1 MHRSKTADLLLE
13 QLVLEKQID
22 AVILCEF
29 YRQRSQG
36 TWVEDESGTAAIWLP
51 KENEMALADRGV
63 GNSYVYIRTKGL
75 TLMSCYLTPSDRIGD
90 FDEKLNHIEDEAR
103 ELGQY
108 LIISGDFN
116 ARAVEWGTDT
126 TNSRGR
132 KVLDMAARLDM
143 NVINTGGSG
152 TFRRPGC
159 KETVPDITLSSERL
173 TRKIV
178 QWEVLEE
185 YTGSD
190 HQYIFFRVV
199 TANSPARARETTTRK
214 WNVEKLKPEI
224 LLSRLDEMQCH
235 IAHNADARTQVRAL
249 MRNITRACNASMPK
263 LRKHGGRKA
272 VYWWTE
278 EIMQLRQTCNSCR
291 RRYTRAR
298 RLNAATAEAEIYKT
312 ARKELKAAIAKSKKE
327 KWEELRQEL
336 NVNPWGLGYKIVLGK
351 LGART
356 PPTDL
361 ASETVTNIVN
371 TLFPSHECHQEDVVI
386 SCPEP
391 PPPFT
396 TEELK
401 AAASTLKNNKAPG
414 PDGIPSEVL
423 KIVANQRPQ
432 ALLEIFN
439 ACLSEG
445 IFPEVW
451 KKQKLVLIDK
461 GKDNKH
467 DPSSYRPLCMLDTT
481 GKLLERLLKP
491 RLNAAVQAAGGLSE
505 RQHGFRKGKSTIGAI
520 QDVVVTFKEAQRGN
534 HFSRQIVLLVT
545 LDVKNAFNSLRWKD
559 ALVALQIFKVP
570 GYLQKIL
577 QSYLKDRKLIYDTR
591 DGKMAKEVT
600 AGAAQGSILGPDLW
614 NITYDDLLRI
624 EMPDGAHLVG
634 YADDV
639 AVVIEA
645 RDTEAAQRKLNQV
658 MRRTQQWLAEH
669 SFQLALEKTEVL
681 LLTRKHIPT
690 VIPIQVSNSRQTTQ
704 KSIRYLGVNLDS
716 KLSFWTQIHFAAT
729 KAGKVTGLLSKLMA
743 NIGGPTQSKRKLLM
757 DTTSSILLYGC
768 EVWADALKAKH
779 RRKVLL
785 SVQRTAALRV
795 AHAYRTVSESA
806 IFVISGAIPIHFLA
820 QERKKAWETKH
831 SEGEDAHSIATEITE
846 MRIETLRKWQHS
858 WDTDTTGRWTYR
870 LIRDL
875 SVWINRDFG
884 EVNYYA
890 TQFLSGHGYFRRYLH
905 RIGKVESSKCI
916 YGDSTNDDAEHT
928 IFNCVK
934 WQNERNS
941 LESFLGNVK
950 AENIVSKML
959 ESEKNWKEVTTF
971 VEKILRKKKQDL
983 DAGQ

>member
-13 QLVLEKQID
+13 QLVIEKQVD

-51 KENEMALADRGV
+51 KENDTALAERGV
-63 GNSYVYIRTKGL
+63 GECYAYIRTKGL

-103 ELGQY
+103 ELGQH

-178 QWEVLEE
+178 QWEVLED

-190 HQYIFFRVV
+190 HQYIFYRVE
-199 TANSPARARETTTRK
+199 TENSPARTRESTTRK

-224 LLSRLDEMQCH
+224 LLSKLDEMKSS
-235 IAHNADARTQVRAL
+235 IAQNTNARTQVSAL

-263 LRKHGGRKA
+263 LRKHGARKA

-278 EIMQLRQTCNSCR
+278 EIRQLRQTCFSCR

-298 RLNAATAEAEIYKT
+298 RLNAATAEAEIYRT
-312 ARKELKAAIAKSKKE
+312 AKKELKAAIAKSKKK

-336 NVNPWGLGYKIVLGK
+336 NINPWGLGYKIALRK
-351 LGART
+351 LGARI
-356 PPTDL
+356 PPPDL

-371 TLFPSHECHQEDVVI
+371 TLFPSHESHREDVVL

-391 PPPFT
+391 PPLFT
-396 TEELK
+396 AEELK

-432 ALLEIFN
+432 VLLEIFN
-439 ACLSEG
+439 VCLSEG

-451 KKQKLVLIDK
+451 KKQKLVLISKRK
-461 GKDNKH
+461 GSPL

-481 GKLLERLLKP
+481 GKLFEKLLKP
-491 RLNAAVQAAGGLSE
+491 RLTAAFNEAGGLSE
-505 RQHGFRKGKSTIGAI
+505 RQYGFRQGKSTIGAI
-520 QDVVVTFKEAQRGN
+520 QDVVTSFKEAQIGN
-534 HFSRQIVLLVT
+534 NFSRKIVLLVT
-545 LDVKNAFNSLRWKD
+545 LDIKNAFNSLRWED
-559 ALVALQIFKVP
+559 VLNALEAFNVPVYLRRIF
-570 GYLQKIL
+570 
-577 QSYLKDRKLIYDTR
+577 QSYLRDRKLLYETR
-591 DGKMAKEVT
+591 DGEKVKNLT

-614 NITYDDLLRI
+614 NVNYNGLLKI
-624 EMPDGAHLVG
+624 EMPNDAHLVG
-634 YADDV
+634 YADDIA
-639 AVVIEA
+639 AVIAA
-645 RDTEAAQRKLNQV
+645 RDTEALQRKLNQV
-658 MRRTQQWLAEH
+658 MRRTQEWLEAH
-669 SFQLALEKTEVL
+669 SLKLALEKTELV
-681 LLTRKHIPT
+681 LLTRKHIRLE
-690 VIPIQVSNSRQTTQ
+690 IPMLVGDISLTT
-704 KSIRYLGVNLDS
+704 KKAVRYLGVRLDS
-716 KLSFWTQIHFAAT
+716 KLSFWAQIQYAAK

-743 NIGGPTQSKRKLLM
+743 NIGGPTQKKRKLLM
-757 DTTSSILLYGC
+757 DTTNSILLYGC
-768 EVWADALKAKH
+768 EIWADALKAEY

-806 IFVISGAIPIHFLA
+806 VLVISGSIPIHFLA
-820 QERKKAWETKH
+820 EERKKAWDEKQVYN
-831 SEGEDAHSIATEITE
+831 IATENME
-846 MRIETLRKWQHS
+846 MRMETLRKWQQT

-875 SVWINRDFG
+875 SAWINRDFG

-890 TQFLSGHGYFRRYLH
+890 TQFLSGHGYFRKYLH
-905 RIGKVESSKCI
+905 RIGKVESPQCI
-916 YGDSTNDDAEHT
+916 YGDSTIDDAEHT

-941 LESFLGNVK
+941 LESLLGNVN

-959 ESEKNWKEVTTF
+959 KSEGNWNEVTKF
-971 VEKILRKKKQDL
+971 VETILRKKKQDL